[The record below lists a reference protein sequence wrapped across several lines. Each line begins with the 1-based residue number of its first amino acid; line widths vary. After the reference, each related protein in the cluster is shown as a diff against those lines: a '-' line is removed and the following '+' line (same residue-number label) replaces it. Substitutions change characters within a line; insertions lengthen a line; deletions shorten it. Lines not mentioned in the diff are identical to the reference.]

1 MARRA
6 RQVIEYRVYE
16 LNTEFPALLLDG
28 EQWHISDV
36 KSKRLHFH
44 NCLEIG
50 VCHTNSGTLLVRD
63 EPLTFRAG
71 DVTLLPR
78 HIPHTT
84 YSSRGMTSLWSY
96 LFVDLRELLS
106 EALHTEED
114 FELSTFSPHSFMHL
128 FKGEEYPKIRFLA
141 SSIIDELKTQQAH
154 YQESVK
160 GLLVSLF
167 FEFTRT
173 LKASAGT
180 IPVKKHKD
188 TLVLTPALNYI
199 NENYMR
205 KLPVDALAE
214 MCHLSTTHFR
224 RLFFSI
230 MGSNPHTFI
239 NQTRVSRACTML
251 QTTDDAILSIAETV
265 GFVSVSSFN
274 RCFQQMIGV
283 TPRQYR
289 NPERQGGKPKRP
301 QSIVQYRGWQAP
313 DL

>member
-1 MARRA
+1 MARHA

-16 LNTEFPALLLDG
+16 LNVDFPALLLDG

-63 EPLTFRAG
+63 EPHTFHAG

-78 HIPHTT
+78 HVPHTT

-96 LFVDLRELLS
+96 LFVDMRELLS
-106 EALHTEED
+106 EVVHTEED
-114 FELSTFSPHSFMHL
+114 FELSAFHPQHFIHL
-128 FKGEEYPKIRFLA
+128 FKGDEYPKIHFLA
-141 SSIIDELKTQQAH
+141 ASIIDELKTQQPH
-154 YQESVK
+154 YQESIR
-160 GLLVSLF
+160 GLLTSMF
-167 FEFTRT
+167 FEITRA
-173 LKASAGT
+173 LKASEKAP
-180 IPVKKHKD
+180 PVKKRKD
-188 TLVLTPALNYI
+188 TLVLTPALNHI

-205 KLPVDALAE
+205 RITVDELAE

-251 QTTDDAILSIAETV
+251 QTTDSAILCIAETV

-274 RCFQQMIGV
+274 RCFQQMIGA

-289 NPERQGGKPKRP
+289 NPGQRGQKPQRP
-301 QSIVQYRGWQAP
+301 QSIVQYRGWEAP

>member
-1 MARRA
+1 M
-6 RQVIEYRVYE
+6 
-16 LNTEFPALLLDG
+16 
-28 EQWHISDV
+28 
-36 KSKRLHFH
+36 
-44 NCLEIG
+44 
-50 VCHTNSGTLLVRD
+50 
-63 EPLTFRAG
+63 
-71 DVTLLPR
+71 
-78 HIPHTT
+78 
-84 YSSRGMTSLWSY
+84 
-96 LFVDLRELLS
+96 FVDLRELLS
-106 EALHTEED
+106 EVLHTNED
-114 FELSTFSPHSFMHL
+114 FELTTFNTQSFLHL

-141 SSIIDELKTQQAH
+141 SSVIDEMKTQEAH

-160 GLLVSLF
+160 GLLISLF
-167 FEFTRT
+167 FEFIRA
-173 LKASAGT
+173 LKASANT
-180 IPVKKHKD
+180 TPVKKRKD

-205 KLPVDALAE
+205 KIPVDELAT

-230 MGSNPHTFI
+230 MGSNPHAFI

-289 NPERQGGKPKRP
+289 NPEKQNHKPQRP

>member
-1 MARRA
+1 MARRP

-16 LNTEFPALLLDG
+16 LNIDFPALLLDG

-44 NCLEIG
+44 NCMEIG
-50 VCHTNSGTLLVRD
+50 ICHTNSGTLLVRD
-63 EPLTFRAG
+63 EPYTFHAG
-71 DVTLLPR
+71 DVTVLPR
-78 HIPHTT
+78 HVPHTT
-84 YSSRGMTSLWSY
+84 YSSSGMTSLWSY

-106 EALHTEED
+106 DILHTDED
-114 FELSTFSPHSFMHL
+114 FELTAFHPQNFIHL
-128 FKGEEYPKIRFLA
+128 FKGNEYPKIHFLA
-141 SSIIDELKTQQAH
+141 DSIIDELKTRQTH

-167 FEFTRT
+167 FEITRA
-173 LKASAGT
+173 LKASADT
-180 IPVKKHKD
+180 TPAKKRKD

-199 NENYMR
+199 NGNYMR
-205 KLPVDALAE
+205 KIPVDTLAD

-239 NQTRVSRACTML
+239 NQTRISRACTML
-251 QTTDDAILSIAETV
+251 QTTDDAILSIAEMV

-274 RCFQQMIGV
+274 RCFQQMVGV

-289 NPERQGGKPKRP
+289 NPANHGSKPQRP
-301 QSIVQYRGWQAP
+301 QSIVQYRGWVAP

>member
-6 RQVIEYRVYE
+6 RQIIEYRVYE
-16 LNTEFPALLLDG
+16 LSIGFPVLLLDG
-28 EQWHISDV
+28 EQWHISDI

-63 EPLTFRAG
+63 EPHTFHAG
-71 DVTLLPR
+71 DVTLLPQ
-78 HIPHTT
+78 HVPHTT

-106 EALHTEED
+106 EVLHTNED
-114 FELSTFSPHSFMHL
+114 FELSAFDPCNFIHL
-128 FKGEEYPKIRFLA
+128 FKKDEYPKIHFLA

-154 YQESVK
+154 YQESTK

-167 FEFTRT
+167 FEITRT
-173 LKASAGT
+173 LKAST
-180 IPVKKHKD
+180 NTPPVKKRKD

-199 NENYMR
+199 NDNYMR
-205 KLPVDALAE
+205 KITVDELAE

-230 MGSNPHTFI
+230 MGSNPHNFI

-251 QTTDDAILSIAETV
+251 QTTDNAILSIAETV

-274 RCFQQMIGV
+274 RCFQQMIGM

-289 NPERQGGKPKRP
+289 NPERQDHKPQRP

>member
-16 LNTEFPALLLDG
+16 LNVDFPAILLDG

-63 EPLTFRAG
+63 EPYTFHAG
-71 DVTLLPR
+71 DVTVLPR
-78 HIPHTT
+78 HVPHTT

-106 EALHTEED
+106 EVLHTEED
-114 FELSTFSPHSFMHL
+114 FELAAFSPQNFIHL
-128 FKGEEYPKIRFLA
+128 FKGEDYPKIRFLA
-141 SSIIDELKTQQAH
+141 SSVIDELKTQQAH
-154 YQESVK
+154 YQESTK

-167 FEFTRT
+167 FEITRA
-173 LKASAGT
+173 LKASADAP
-180 IPVKKHKD
+180 PVKKRKD

-199 NENYMR
+199 NEYYMR
-205 KLPVDALAE
+205 KVAVDELAE

-230 MGSNPHTFI
+230 MGANPHNFV
-239 NQTRVSRACTML
+239 NQTRITRACTML
-251 QTTDDAILSIAETV
+251 QTTDQAVLNIAETV

-289 NPERQGGKPKRP
+289 NPEGQNHKPQRP
-301 QSIVQYRGWQAP
+301 QSIVQYRGWVAP